1 MINGLAGLHR
11 RSYLIGESQGTII
24 SDGEEAVQR
33 AVEVIKHQREE
44 LGLYIREFKEFQL
57 ALDPLEAPEGSRVAK
72 LMAEHSKAAGVGPMA
87 AVAGVLADLAVEEM
101 LEAGAS
107 VAVVENGGEAAFTS
121 DRPVNIALQAGD
133 APLSK
138 RIGFRLEEFPVGV
151 ATSSG
156 LFSHALSFGKAEAV
170 TIFAESAGLAD
181 AAATAVGNVVKG
193 ENEQYAARRGVDTG
207 LSIEGVRGVFV
218 LYRGAVGMGGRL
230 PPIIGVDPDDPGEL
244 SIEMGGR

>member
-1 MINGLAGLHR
+1 MAGLYR
-11 RSYLIGESQGTII
+11 KSYLIGESQGTVI
-24 SDGEEAVQR
+24 SDSEEAIQR

-44 LGLYIREFKEFQL
+44 LGFYIREFKEFQL

>member
-24 SDGEEAVQR
+24 SDGEEAVQW

-57 ALDPLEAPEGSRVAK
+57 ALDPLEAPKGPRGAK

-193 ENEQYAARRGVDTG
+193 ENEQCAARYGVNTG
-207 LSIEGVRGVFV
+207 LSIEGVKGVFV
-218 LYRGAVGMGGRL
+218 LYRGTVGMGGDV
-230 PPIIGVDPDDPGEL
+230 PPIIGVNPSDSEKL
-244 SIEMGGR
+244 SIEIAED